1 MTRQASIRY
10 QDIFRSTITAAL
22 LLAIAMLM
30 VGCNLGGGGNGGG
43 TPSSASYSI
52 EGTLVGLTSG
62 GLVLSNGTDTVS
74 VPADSS
80 AFLMPTAVAENA
92 SYHVIVSSQPQ
103 GLYCVVTN
111 GSGKMPSSAVTD
123 IQVECS
129 QASSTS
135 TNVPTTL
142 LTANAGP
149 ICEANYS
156 GDSPGLV
163 FSCNAGSDPTTGYL
177 DGSRS
182 TSSNGAT
189 LTYAWSFVFKPSG
202 STVALVGAD
211 TPNPSFLPDKAGA
224 YAVQLVVSSA
234 DGSVSQ
240 RAVTQAIALD
250 NVMVSSATPRP
261 YPYFHGGLSGNCN
274 QCHSVKNAGAGFR
287 AKMDTHIPTSDTC
300 QTCHWPIGFNSTG
313 FVDHKEVFGKCSD
326 CHDGVIATGKSA
338 SHIQTTQEC
347 SDCHTTDG
355 FLTLNPDGTFDHSN
369 ITSPCSACHNGTTA
383 KGTDSAPN
391 PPGHPSI
398 SVECNNCHTTV
409 TFSAPFVNHSTV
421 TPGSC
426 GQSGCHD
433 GSSTANGLPIVG
445 KNSAPN
451 PHPGT
456 GNIVEA
462 CDLCHNTTSYNLGGV
477 FDHGVLA
484 RHPIECQSCHDGLNA
499 TGKDSVITNHPVT
512 SSDCSNCHNT
522 TTFVIV
528 GGACSTSTDPNIF
541 GTCFDHSTLDPGGIN
556 EGLACTSCHNGN
568 AADVVRG
575 APAAGDGVST
585 NAQVTIHAD
594 AAGQP
599 CDACHMAGGSFA
611 LAVVDHS
618 GFGTLASPNLSI
630 DCISCHDGTTATGKN
645 VGHLDTAEQCGAC
658 HDPQSD
664 SFAGAG
670 YDHSSLSITGNTSS
684 PSCDSCHDGTAAIGK
699 SLTHV
704 PVPTVGD
711 HDCLVCH
718 HDSGYSSFAMQ
729 TFNHQDAATANGNT
743 PIMCNSC
750 HDGKAHDGVIVIS
763 KPSGH
768 IPTTSDCS
776 LCHESTNNG
785 PGINGTGSSGFAT
798 ADLFVN
804 TVHNAF
810 NSGCRSCHNGVYTG
824 APYLA
829 TFYSSPISSTHA
841 TANSNGWDCNACHST
856 SGGFAET
863 SPVNHQDS
871 AVKAQACISCHDGN
885 TPGAT
890 PKNTGHPL
898 TSDACQNCHQAGG
911 SFVAGFDHT
920 TLDSGGIN
928 QGLACSTCHDGVNAT
943 GKSDVPPPKT
953 HVPTS
958 RDCIICHAGYP
969 PAMSSFVGGTFDHG
983 GPEMNGKQCMDCHDN
998 IIATGKS
1005 DTHLATSQDCGACH
1019 TTDGTFASNA
1029 TNGFN
1034 HTGVVDGCEA
1044 AGCHAAGTTGIVDVT
1059 DDPNPL
1065 PHIPIVDTSG
1075 EINCYF
1081 CHKNAG
1087 GTFANAIMDH
1097 SKVTFAACNDC
1108 HDGQH
1113 DGSNAAHKVTTKSS
1127 NHMITSVSAC
1137 DDCHKST
1144 SSWAVS
1150 ATAYTHVTSSYPGD
1164 HSSRRITSC
1173 SQCHN
1178 DNPSNE
1184 DISTFPKSPYGSTC
1198 AACHASDGT
1207 GEHGNP
1213 LPSRFYNC
1221 GNSGCHRVS
1230 SSSF

>member
-1 MTRQASIRY
+1 MIKQVSTPYHGR
-10 QDIFRSTITAAL
+10 FRSAITAVL
-22 LLAIAMLM
+22 LLAIAILM
-30 VGCNLGGGGNGGG
+30 AACGGGG
-43 TPSSASYSI
+43 SSKGEAATYSL
-52 EGTLVGLTSG
+52 EGTLSGLTAG
-62 GLVLSNGTDTVS
+62 GLVLSNGNDFIS
-74 VPADSS
+74 VPANST
-80 AFLMPTAVAENA
+80 AFLMPTAVAEHS

-103 GLYCVVTN
+103 GLYCTVTN
-111 GSGKMPSSAVTD
+111 GAGSMPSSAVTD
-123 IQVECS
+123 IQIECS

-163 FSCNAGSDPTTGYL
+163 FSCNAGSDPVTGYL

-189 LTYAWSFVFKPSG
+189 LNYAWSFVFKPSG

-211 TPNPSFLPDKAGA
+211 TPNPSFVPDKAGA
-224 YAVQLVVSSA
+224 YAVQLVVASS

-240 RAVTQAIALD
+240 RAVTQVIALD
-250 NVMVSSATPRP
+250 NAMVSSVTPRP

-313 FVDHKEVFGKCSD
+313 FVDHKEVFGKCSS
-326 CHDGVIATGKSA
+326 CHDGVIAIGKSA

-369 ITSPCSACHNGTTA
+369 ITSPCSACHNGATA
-383 KGTDSAPN
+383 KGTDSAPS

-433 GSSTANGLPIVG
+433 GLSTANGLPITG

-451 PHPGT
+451 PHPDT

-462 CDLCHNTTSYNLGGV
+462 CDLCHNTTSYNLGGL

-484 RHPIECQSCHDGLNA
+484 RHPIACQSCHDGLNA
-499 TGKDSVITNHPVT
+499 KGKSDFPTHIVT

-522 TTFVIV
+522 TTFV
-528 GGACSTSTDPNIF
+528 GGFVDHSSTDVTNF
-541 GTCFDHSTLDPGGIN
+541 Q
-556 EGLACTSCHNGN
+556 CTDCHNG
-568 AADVVRG
+568 
-575 APAAGDGVST
+575 T
-585 NAQVTIHAD
+585 NAPGTPTNPPYPQVTVDFHAGV
-594 AAGQP
+594 AGQS
-599 CDACHMAGGSFA
+599 CSDCHMPGGSFA
-611 LAVVDHS
+611 LATVDHS
-618 GFGTLASPNLSI
+618 GFGSVGAITLPAGVLCS
-630 DCISCHDGTTATGKN
+630 DCHDSTTTTKAIATTKP
-645 VGHLDTAEQCGAC
+645 VGHLITTEDCGAC
-658 HDPQSD
+658 HDPQSS
-664 SFAGAG
+664 SFAGGG
-670 YDHSSLSITGNTSS
+670 YDHSSLIISGNTAN
-684 PSCDSCHDGTAAIGK
+684 PSCDSCHDGNTAIGQ

-704 PVPTVGD
+704 PVPTAGD

-718 HDSGYSSFAMQ
+718 HDPSYSSFSFYDPVTYAMVNA
-729 TFNHQDAATANGNT
+729 FDHQDAVTANGNNPVACT
-743 PIMCNSC
+743 SC
-750 HDGKAHDGVIVIS
+750 HDGKPHDGVIVIS

-776 LCHESTNNG
+776 LCHNSTNNG

-810 NSGCRSCHNGVYTG
+810 NSGCRTCHNGVYTG
-824 APYLA
+824 TPYLA

-841 TANSNGWDCNACHST
+841 TANSSGWDCNACHT
-856 SGGFAET
+856 TTGGFAET
-863 SPVNHQDS
+863 SPVNHQDP
-871 AVKAQACISCHDGN
+871 AVKAKACISCHDGK

-890 PKNTGHPL
+890 PKNAGHPL
-898 TSDACQNCHQAGG
+898 TSDLCQNCHQAGG
-911 SFVAGFDHT
+911 SFVAGFDHA
-920 TLDSGGIN
+920 TLDSGGSN
-928 QGLACSTCHDGVNAT
+928 QGLACSTCHNGVNAT
-943 GKSDVPPPKT
+943 GMSDVPAGKT

-958 RDCIICHAGYP
+958 RDCIVCHAGHP
-969 PAMSSFVGGTFDHG
+969 PAVSSFVGGTFDHG
-983 GPEMNGKQCMDCHDN
+983 GPEMNGKQCMDCHN
-998 IIATGKS
+998 NVIATGKS
-1005 DTHLATSQDCGACH
+1005 ATHLATSQDCGACH

-1034 HTGVVDGCEA
+1034 HTGVTSGCEA
-1044 AGCHAAGTTGIVDVT
+1044 SGCHAAGTTGVVDVT

-1065 PHIPIVDTSG
+1065 PHIPIVGNSG
-1075 EINCYF
+1075 EINCYS

-1087 GTFANAIMDH
+1087 GTFANAAMDH
-1097 SKVTFAACNDC
+1097 SVVTFAACEDC

-1113 DGSNAAHKVTTKSS
+1113 DGSNPAHKVTTKSS
-1127 NHMITSVSAC
+1127 SHMVTTVASCSKCHTS
-1137 DDCHKST
+1137 T
-1144 SSWAVS
+1144 TSWAVGV
-1150 ATAYTHVTSSYPGD
+1150 TTYKHVTGNYPGD

-1173 SQCHN
+1173 TQCHN
-1178 DNPSNE
+1178 DKPANAN
-1184 DISTFPKSPYGSTC
+1184 ISTFPDPTYGSTC
-1198 AACHASDGT
+1198 AVCHLSQYRSGHGGT
-1207 GEHGNP
+1207 
-1213 LPSRFYNC
+1213 PSLSMMNC
-1221 GNSGCHRVS
+1221 GKSGCHRVS

>member
-1 MTRQASIRY
+1 MTKQTSTRY
-10 QDIFRSTITAAL
+10 QSIFRSTITAAL
-22 LLAIAMLM
+22 LLAIAILM
-30 VGCNLGGGGNGGG
+30 VACGGGSGGG
-43 TPSSASYSI
+43 KGVAATYTL
-52 EGTLVGLTSG
+52 EGTLSGLTAG
-62 GLVLSNGTDTVS
+62 GLVLSNGNDSVS
-74 VPADSS
+74 VPANST
-80 AFLMPTAVAENA
+80 AFLMPTAAAEHS

-103 GLYCVVTN
+103 GLYCTVSN
-111 GSGKMPSSAVTD
+111 GSGTILSSAITN
-123 IQVECS
+123 IQIECS

-156 GDSPGLV
+156 GDSPGLA

-182 TSSNGAT
+182 TSSNSAS
-189 LTYAWSFVFKPSG
+189 LSYAWSFVFKPSG

-211 TPNPSFLPDKAGA
+211 TSNPSFVPDKAGA
-224 YAVQLVVSSA
+224 YAVQLVVTSS

-240 RAVTQAIALD
+240 RAVTQVIALD
-250 NVMVSSATPRP
+250 NAMVSSVTPRP

-274 QCHSVKNAGAGFR
+274 QCHSVQNAGAGFR

-300 QTCHWPIGFNSTG
+300 QTCHWPIGFNTTG

-355 FLTLNPDGTFDHSN
+355 FLTLNPDGTFDHSS

-433 GSSTANGLPIVG
+433 GLSTANGLPIIG

-451 PHPGT
+451 PHPDT

-462 CDLCHNTTSYNLGGV
+462 CDLCHDTTGFNLGGV

-484 RHPIECQSCHDGLNA
+484 RHPIACKSCHDGQNA
-499 TGKDSVITNHPVT
+499 TGMIAGHIGISA

-522 TTFVIV
+522 STFV
-528 GGACSTSTDPNIF
+528 GGFIDHATAPEVIGAGAQCTDCHD
-541 GTCFDHSTLDPGGIN
+541 GTHTWSFIDSNGATVTLDIPGVPTTPPFPQALEDIHTAATGQSC
-556 EGLACTSCHNGN
+556 GSCH
-568 AADVVRG
+568 
-575 APAAGDGVST
+575 T
-585 NAQVTIHAD
+585 
-594 AAGQP
+594 
-599 CDACHMAGGSFA
+599 AGGSFA
-611 LAVVDHS
+611 LATVDHS
-618 GFGTLASPNLSI
+618 GFGTLASPNPSI

-664 SFAGAG
+664 SFSGAG

-684 PSCDSCHDGTAAIGK
+684 PSCESCHNGTAAIGK

-704 PVPTVGD
+704 PFPTVGD

-718 HDSGYSSFAMQ
+718 HDSTYTSFAMQ
-729 TFNHQDAATANGNT
+729 TFNHQDVVTANGNT
-743 PIMCNSC
+743 PITCNSC
-750 HDGKAHDGVIVIS
+750 HDGKSHDGVIVIS

-776 LCHESTNNG
+776 LCHDSTNNG
-785 PGINGTGSSGFAT
+785 PGINGTSSSGFAT

-804 TVHNAF
+804 AVHNAF
-810 NSGCRSCHNGVYTG
+810 NSGCRTCHNGVYTG

-829 TFYSSPISSTHA
+829 TFYSSPINSTHV
-841 TANSNGWDCNACHST
+841 TANSSGWDCNACHT
-856 SGGFAET
+856 TTGGFAET
-863 SPVNHQDS
+863 SPVNHQDP
-871 AVKAQACISCHDGN
+871 AVKVKACINCHDGK

-898 TSDACQNCHQAGG
+898 TSDLCQNCHQAGG
-911 SFVAGFDHT
+911 SFVAGFDHA
-920 TLDSGGIN
+920 TLDSGGSN
-928 QGLACSTCHDGVNAT
+928 QGLACSTCHNGVNAT
-943 GKSDVPPPKT
+943 GMSDVPPGKT

-958 RDCIICHAGYP
+958 RDCIVCHAGHP
-969 PAMSSFVGGTFDHG
+969 PTVSSFIGGTFDHG
-983 GPEMNGKQCMDCHDN
+983 GPEMNGKQCMDCHN
-998 IIATGKS
+998 NVIAIGKS
-1005 DTHLATSQDCGACH
+1005 VTHLATSQDCGACH

-1044 AGCHAAGTTGIVDVT
+1044 SGCHAAGTTGVVDVT

-1065 PHIPIVDTSG
+1065 PHIPIVGNSG
-1075 EINCYF
+1075 ELNCYS

-1087 GTFANAIMDH
+1087 GTFANAAMDH
-1097 SKVTFAACNDC
+1097 SVVTFAACEDC

-1127 NHMITSVSAC
+1127 NHMITSVAAC

-1144 SSWAVS
+1144 SSWTVG
-1150 ATAYTHVTSSYPGD
+1150 ATAYTHVTSNYPGD

-1178 DNPSNE
+1178 NNPANE

-1207 GEHGNP
+1207 REHGNP
-1213 LPSRFYNC
+1213 LPSKYYNC